1 MSSHLPG
8 SLMEKLKCFFADI
21 QFHKFPAGANEI
33 RQDVKLKNKLLAI
46 GRKVQLLKEQQKFLF
61 SARHL
66 AGFLDLAV
74 ESANI
79 ERRQALDLIQLSR
92 VGLSNMDGIV
102 AHVARFVG
110 MADSFQMLKFF
121 VIPVISSCFVLH
133 QYPPGMHV
141 FEIDDVFR
149 SIYEE
154 ICKKVFYGAM
164 LAAEEAECFFD
175 QPSFV
180 ALVRRELRLRHKRF
194 LTLQSAAEAHQR
206 LMESFRG
213 HWSKVR
219 SHETCFSCV
228 SRRPQFGLSCG
239 HFVCENCIRVFGNK
253 NDLDPWVYHVKQC
266 LLCGADVGNMA
277 IRVRPDNASVR
288 VLSIDGGGVRGV
300 APLRFLQTLQDQ
312 LRLPDYPV
320 QRHFDVIYGTSS
332 GAITTAGLVM
342 NGWGIE
348 ECLATFKQLSH
359 TAFQPR
365 ANLKIPLVSAVLQFL
380 ISIICDGRYPP
391 KNLESVLQR
400 VFGGKG
406 ILDSSAGAEMG
417 ILAGITVT
425 STKDTSASVFTNYN
439 AVGNRKDHCGEFG
452 ESTDRSSKQ
461 GTH

>member
-1 MSSHLPG
+1 
-8 SLMEKLKCFFADI
+8 
-21 QFHKFPAGANEI
+21 
-33 RQDVKLKNKLLAI
+33 
-46 GRKVQLLKEQQKFLF
+46 
-61 SARHL
+61 
-66 AGFLDLAV
+66 
-74 ESANI
+74 
-79 ERRQALDLIQLSR
+79 
-92 VGLSNMDGIV
+92 
-102 AHVARFVG
+102 
-110 MADSFQMLKFF
+110 
-121 VIPVISSCFVLH
+121 
-133 QYPPGMHV
+133 
-141 FEIDDVFR
+141 
-149 SIYEE
+149 
-154 ICKKVFYGAM
+154 
-164 LAAEEAECFFD
+164 
-175 QPSFV
+175 
-180 ALVRRELRLRHKRF
+180 
-194 LTLQSAAEAHQR
+194 
-206 LMESFRG
+206 
-213 HWSKVR
+213 
-219 SHETCFSCV
+219 
-228 SRRPQFGLSCG
+228 
-239 HFVCENCIRVFGNK
+239 
-253 NDLDPWVYHVKQC
+253 
-266 LLCGADVGNMA
+266 MA

-320 QRHFDVIYGTSS
+320 QRHFDVIYGISS

-348 ECLATFKQLSH
+348 ECLATFKQLSY

-365 ANLKIPLVSAVLQFL
+365 ANLKIPFVSAVLQFL

-417 ILAGITVT
+417 IFAGITVT